1 MRQSQFSRILFA
13 ETKQKCRKEIL
24 FLSSEEVSGELQ
36 DGEQAIEKN
45 TADKER
51 RIQSSKWARSK
62 FSRSEVKTEE
72 TNGHDRF
79 YPDQLI
85 DKILKMVDWT
95 AY

>member
-51 RIQSSKWARSK
+51 RIQSSK
-62 FSRSEVKTEE
+62 
-72 TNGHDRF
+72 
-79 YPDQLI
+79 
-85 DKILKMVDWT
+85 
-95 AY
+95 